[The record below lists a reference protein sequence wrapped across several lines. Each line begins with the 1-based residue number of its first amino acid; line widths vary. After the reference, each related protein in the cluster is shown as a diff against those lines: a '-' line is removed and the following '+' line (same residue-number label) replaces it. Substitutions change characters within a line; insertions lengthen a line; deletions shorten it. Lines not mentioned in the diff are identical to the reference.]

1 MQWQRRKSV
10 TRQGGTTST
19 SGSGSSAPTSAAP
32 AKKSLEWLIGRR
44 IKLKT
49 ANNEDVEGAIYTY
62 DRATNCIALD
72 ILFITLSFFDRS
84 QERKRISFRI
94 IKISHI
100 KEIVSVSSDDAQNEP
115 LSNYLPVG
123 HVYLDQLR
131 AREADAVKTLRQ
143 QMAKMGVGVTK
154 EAQEI
159 FDALSKTLPCRWSNE
174 TIVVL
179 DEVLIP
185 PPYEVESCKANA
197 SSSASLARVRKV
209 LEGERRR
216 LANAKK

>member
-1 MQWQRRKSV
+1 MEGTMQWQRRKSV
-10 TRQGGTTST
+10 TRQGASTST
-19 SGSGSSAPTSAAP
+19 SVSSSTAPTPAAP
-32 AKKSLEWLIGRR
+32 AKKTLEWLIGRR
-44 IKLKT
+44 IKVKT
-49 ANNEDVEGAIYTY
+49 AVNEDVEGIIYAY
-62 DRATNCIALD
+62 DRV
-72 ILFITLSFFDRS
+72 R
-84 QERKRISFRI
+84 QERKGISFRV
-94 IKISHI
+94 IKLSHI
-100 KEIVSVSSDDAQNEP
+100 KEILSVTSEDVQEEP
-115 LSNYLPVG
+115 LTNVLPVS

-131 AREADAVKTLRQ
+131 AREADTLKSLRQ

-185 PPYEVESCKANA
+185 PPYDVEGCKANA